1 MYIFIKTEKTF
12 AQKEQIGQASTDID
26 QRIQEFESIFGDKE
40 GKSHVSIICWLMGV
54 SCSVHVIYFV
64 LSFSMFVVL
73 YLHTSK
79 LVIEAI

>member
-1 MYIFIKTEKTF
+1 MYIFIITEKAF
-12 AQKEQIGQASTDID
+12 AQKEQIEQASTDID

-40 GKSHVSIICWLMGV
+40 GKSHISVCWLTGV

-64 LSFSMFVVL
+64 LRFSMFVVL
-73 YLHTSK
+73 YLHTLK

>member
-1 MYIFIKTEKTF
+1 MYIFIITEKAF

-40 GKSHVSIICWLMGV
+40 GKSHISVCWLMGM
-54 SCSVHVIYFV
+54 SCCVHVIYFV
-64 LSFSMFVVL
+64 LRFSMFVVL
-73 YLHTSK
+73 YLHTLK